1 MPFEINFVAKNNGGD
16 GHVTVEVMDGGQVIA
31 EKFVAVDGGQFRVMT
46 VELVLEAGEHTIS
59 IGDMSATITVE

>member
-1 MPFEINFVAKNNGGD
+1 M
-16 GHVTVEVMDGGQVIA
+16 
-31 EKFVAVDGGQFRVMT
+31 AVDGGQFRVMT